1 MSRFVVK
8 GKKGLPGYQIKATKV
23 DTTGLPGYQ
32 IKATKVD
39 TVGFNFSVSS
49 SIFAGPAII
58 TRLPFDELVSLTVDS
73 VSYSFDKLTEELIDV
88 ADVINLE
95 SLYLREFSDIA
106 DVNDTVALLIGLP
119 YSDSITGVDNFNWL
133 LNKPITDEIDVNE
146 TTTLSTDK
154 PITDEI
160 NIAEGATVD
169 LIKVLYD
176 AANVADLVGVPD
188 GLTYQFGMNIND
200 NATTSELFER
210 VYTAVRNFDDVSTVI
225 DNLALDYSSIYNEL
239 ITISDVDALSYELN
253 KVLDDDVT
261 SADIL
266 TLIFAVIRD
275 FDETITT
282 ADNLNYIISKPL
294 TDSIFTSDILLFG
307 LGRELL
313 DTFNVNEGLFYDLEK
328 GIIHIATTSD
338 SINAIDFGKGLQDT
352 LTMLDSDLSWSFS
365 KSITDLAEV
374 SEALNYALDRPL
386 EDSTTLSDVAIPVYA
401 GFRSLTDSNTTSD
414 NAIYSTGKVLNET
427 VPVLESLQ
435 YTYSTSFNDAFSVL
449 EVHALHL
456 SRPLTDNVTS
466 NADFIDIRASKG
478 LFSEASTSTSEITF
492 NLQQTLGDTASIT
505 DLVGIPDGITFLWH
519 ASFSDS
525 ISNSDNVAIGV
536 GRILN
541 DTASTTEAGSLIERS
556 YFAADFVEF
565 DDTDFSTAYDFVTTQ
580 TF

>member
-8 GKKGLPGYQIKATKV
+8 GKKGLPDYQIKSTKV
-23 DTTGLPGYQ
+23 DT
-32 IKATKVD
+32 A
-39 TVGFNFSVSS
+39 GFNFSVSS
-49 SIFAGPAII
+49 PIIAGP
-58 TRLPFDELVSLTVDS
+58 TLVTKLPFDELVNLTVDS
-73 VSYSFDKLTEELIDV
+73 VAYSFDKGNIDELMDV

-95 SLYLREFSDIA
+95 ALYFREFSDIA
-106 DVNDTVALLIGLP
+106 DVNDTVTLLMGLQ

-282 ADNLNYIISKPL
+282 ADNLNYTISKPL

-307 LGRELL
+307 LGRELS

-338 SINAIDFGKGLQDT
+338 SINAIDFGKG
-352 LTMLDSDLSWSFS
+352 
-365 KSITDLAEV
+365 
-374 SEALNYALDRPL
+374 
-386 EDSTTLSDVAIPVYA
+386 
-401 GFRSLTDSNTTSD
+401 
-414 NAIYSTGKVLNET
+414 
-427 VPVLESLQ
+427 
-435 YTYSTSFNDAFSVL
+435 
-449 EVHALHL
+449 
-456 SRPLTDNVTS
+456 
-466 NADFIDIRASKG
+466 
-478 LFSEASTSTSEITF
+478 
-492 NLQQTLGDTASIT
+492 
-505 DLVGIPDGITFLWH
+505 
-519 ASFSDS
+519 
-525 ISNSDNVAIGV
+525 
-536 GRILN
+536 
-541 DTASTTEAGSLIERS
+541 
-556 YFAADFVEF
+556 
-565 DDTDFSTAYDFVTTQ
+565 
-580 TF
+580 